1 MPGERQIIRLRARDI
16 YDLLRGRRGFSAGAS
31 FIRPK
36 IYRRFLLLLLLL
48 LREKFYIFI
57 THCEIDR
64 KAPAACTLIRKLE
77 NADHATRRMKIII
90 ESLEGFDL
98 RINETKMMKWSLM
111 SIIYVFNSH
120 DFVSK
125 NDPPSPS
132 SFSCFFGV
140 YCLMSVT
147 YSVFVNLYMPSFLC
161 YYFFLYHFFF
171 SFLLDRFCI
180 YFLILL

>member
-1 MPGERQIIRLRARDI
+1 MLLKCRANDKSFGCAREIYTICYEVGEDFQPERVL
-16 YDLLRGRRGFSAGAS
+16 YGRR
-31 FIRPK
+31 FIADSSSSSSS
-36 IYRRFLLLLLLL
+36 

-77 NADHATRRMKIII
+77 NVDHATRRMKIII

-125 NDPPSPS
+125 NNPPSPS

-140 YCLMSVT
+140 YCLISVT
-147 YSVFVNLYMPSFLC
+147 YSIFVNLYMPNFLC
-161 YYFFLYHFFF
+161 
-171 SFLLDRFCI
+171 
-180 YFLILL
+180 